1 MARLIVL
8 YPQPTDLATFDRRY
22 QDEHAPMALEG
33 FPGLRHFTAGRVVET
48 PLAAAGFSHMAELV
62 FDSLDALHAA
72 LASESGQKTVAHAL
86 EISTGGTP
94 TALILEESVVTSLAP
109 AAEPIRI

>member
-8 YPQPTDLATFDRRY
+8 YPQPKDLATFDRRY
-22 QDEHAPMALEG
+22 RDEHASMAING

-48 PLAAAGFSHMAELV
+48 PLEVTPFSHFAELT
-62 FDSLDALHAA
+62 FDSVDAIHTA

-86 EISTGGTP
+86 EISTGGMP
-94 TALILEESVVTSLAP
+94 TALIVEESVVTSTTEARVS
-109 AAEPIRI
+109 A